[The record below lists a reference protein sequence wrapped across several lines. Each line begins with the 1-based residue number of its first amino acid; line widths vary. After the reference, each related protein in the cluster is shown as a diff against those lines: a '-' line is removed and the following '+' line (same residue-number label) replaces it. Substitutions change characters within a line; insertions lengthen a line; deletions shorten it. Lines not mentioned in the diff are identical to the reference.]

1 MASIGGLSSTTTA
14 TEIRGY
20 GGLASGLDRDT
31 LIEQLTSGT
40 QAKIDAANQEKTKL
54 QWVQEAIRSITDKMY
69 DFTQKYTSYTS
80 SDNLLG
86 STLFNRTDITVNGA
100 NSKYVSVTGS
110 TQTSDLMSVLGV
122 KQLAQKASL
131 TASSV
136 SDRTLTLGSLS
147 MDLNDTTKVN
157 VAGGQSI
164 YLEYGNTSYT
174 VKLGRG
180 DGYSYDT
187 AADVAE
193 SINKSL
199 KEVSLGDGKTLADV
213 MNVSVDATGKLLE
226 IRNTDAAGNTI
237 TLNGGTGKILD
248 VLGFGGLS
256 DEASQIG
263 SGKTLSA
270 STENTAV
277 QEKSILSQL
286 SGQSISFEYNGT
298 TKWIEMPGSGDLE
311 NNTLEDLQGYLQK
324 ELNSAFG
331 NGRIKVDLTKSP
343 DGSTGTISFSTTLPE
358 TDADGKVVPGA
369 VDNTSTLTITAS
381 TGNLTGGDS
390 LLGIADGESN
400 RLNLS
405 ASLSEAGLINQFDG
419 SQPATLVINGKTI
432 EGITADSTIQ
442 EIIDAV
448 NNDPDA
454 GVTMTYQKNTDRFV
468 LTANQNGASGQ
479 VVVSGNV
486 ADALFGTK
494 DTTGA
499 GTGYTLKE
507 GKDAIIAV
515 KYAGSDEVTE
525 IVRDSNTI
533 SMDGL
538 NITVNGTF
546 GYDENGRVE
555 DTEAVTFTAKV
566 DTEKT
571 VETIKTMVE
580 DFNEILELI
589 NDEVSTK
596 PDRDYQPLTSS
607 QKAEMSEDEIK
618 LWEEEAKKGLLFMDT
633 DIRGLADALR
643 FVLPTSLRSQ
653 LEEIGITTSTD
664 YSDNGKLT
672 IDESKL
678 KAALESDPESVRQLF
693 TASAQTNADGTTTQG
708 GLMTNI
714 KTIMDQY
721 ASTTGATKGILIQ
734 RAGSE
739 HSVTSVLDNSLLDQM
754 NEIDDKISRLT
765 TQLTTEQDRY
775 ISQFTQLE
783 LLISQMNSQSTWLTS
798 MMGY

>member
-714 KTIMDQY
+714 KTIMDRY

>member
-1 MASIGGLSSTTTA
+1 MASIGGLSSTTT

-40 QAKIDAANQEKTKL
+40 QAKIDAANQDKTKL
-54 QWVQEAIRSITDKMY
+54 QWVQEAIRNITDKMY

-80 SDNLLG
+80 SSNLLG
-86 STLFNRTDITVNGA
+86 SAFFNRTDIAVNGA
-100 NSKYVSVTGS
+100 NSKYVAVTGS

-122 KQLAQKASL
+122 KQLAQKANL
-131 TASSV
+131 TTTTNV

-147 MDLNDTTKVN
+147 TNLEDTTEVN

-164 YLEYGNTSYT
+164 YLKYGNTSYT

-180 DGYSYDT
+180 DDYSYDT
-187 AADVAE
+187 PEGVAE
-193 SINKSL
+193 AINKSL

-213 MNVSVDATGKLLE
+213 MKVSANADGLLE
-226 IRNTDAAGNTI
+226 IKNTDAAGNTI
-237 TLNGGTGKILD
+237 TLSGGTGNILD
-248 VLGFGGLS
+248 VLGFSDLS

-263 SGKTLSA
+263 FGKMLTA
-270 STENTAV
+270 STGNTAI
-277 QEKSILSQL
+277 QKKSILSQL

-298 TKWIEMPGSGDLE
+298 IKWIEMPGSGDLE
-311 NNTLEDLQGYLQK
+311 NNTLQDLQEYLQK

-331 NGRIKVDLTKSP
+331 NGRIKVDLTTSL
-343 DGSTGTISFSTTLPE
+343 DDSTGTLSFSTTLP
-358 TDADGKVVPGA
+358 TTGADGKLVPGA
-369 VDNTSTLTITAS
+369 EDTTSTLAITAS
-381 TGNLTGGDS
+381 TGNLTGGGS
-390 LLGIADGESN
+390 LLGIMDGESN

-405 ASLSEAGLINQFDG
+405 ASLSEAGLRNPFAG

-432 EGITADSTIQ
+432 EGITANSTIQ

-486 ADALFGTK
+486 AEALFGKEGTDYTVTK
-494 DTTGA
+494 
-499 GTGYTLKE
+499 

-525 IVRDSNTI
+525 IVRDSNTV

-538 NITVNGTF
+538 SITVNGTF
-546 GYDENGRVE
+546 GYDENGRIE

-566 DTEKT
+566 DTEKAI
-571 VETIKTMVE
+571 EAIKGMVN
-580 DFNEILELI
+580 DFNEILKLV
-589 NDEVSTK
+589 NTEVSTK
-596 PDRDYQPLTSS
+596 PNRDYHPLTSS

-618 LWEEEAKKGLLFMDT
+618 LWEKEAKKGLLFMDT

-643 FVLPTSLRSQ
+643 FALPSSLRSQ
-653 LEEIGITTSTD
+653 LEAIGITTSTD
-664 YSDNGKLT
+664 YSENGKLT

-678 KAALESDPESVRQLF
+678 KAALEADPESVRQLF

-714 KTIMDQY
+714 KTIMDRY
-721 ASTTGATKGILIQ
+721 ASTTGATKGILIR

-739 HSVTSVLDNSLLDQM
+739 HSVTSVLNNSLLDQM

-783 LLISQMNSQSTWLTS
+783 MLISQMNSQSSWLTS
-798 MMGY
+798 MMG

>member
-237 TLNGGTGKILD
+237 TLDGGTGNILS

-256 DEASQIG
+256 DRASEIG
-263 SGKTLSA
+263 KGQTLTASA
-270 STENTAV
+270 ENTAV

-714 KTIMDQY
+714 KTIMDRY